1 MKKTK
6 KALASLTIAGM
17 LATMVPFNAFASVP
31 DMGTRLAG
39 ITAYDTAQKQ
49 PNKLSLLTAQFSL
62 QA

>member
-39 ITAYDTAQKQ
+39 ITAYDTAQK
-49 PNKLSLLTAQFSL
+49 
-62 QA
+62 